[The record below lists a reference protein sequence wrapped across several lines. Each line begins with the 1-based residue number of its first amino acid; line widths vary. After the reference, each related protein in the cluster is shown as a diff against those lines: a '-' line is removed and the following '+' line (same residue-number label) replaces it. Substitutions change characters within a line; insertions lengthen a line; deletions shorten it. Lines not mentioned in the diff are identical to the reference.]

1 MKNYILCEDVFCR
14 YYAKNKKD
22 LIDFIR
28 HYYKNPKEFGAIESL
43 KKIDVWSISYNA
55 KKIDIDNFFGDVI
68 ATEKKTGESIDYDL
82 YKKYNITDKKEK
94 KDFLYYSI

>member
-22 LIDFIR
+22 LINFIR

-43 KKIDVWSISYNA
+43 KEIDVWSISYNA
-55 KKIDIDNFFGDVI
+55 KK
-68 ATEKKTGESIDYDL
+68 
-82 YKKYNITDKKEK
+82 
-94 KDFLYYSI
+94 